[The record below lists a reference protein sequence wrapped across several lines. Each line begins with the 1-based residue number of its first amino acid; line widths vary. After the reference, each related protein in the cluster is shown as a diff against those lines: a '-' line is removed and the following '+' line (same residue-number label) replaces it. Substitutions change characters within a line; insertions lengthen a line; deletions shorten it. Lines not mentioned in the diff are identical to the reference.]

1 MTFHPSRGSSAVE
14 QQTHNL
20 PVAGSIPAPAS
31 QQRTCRRYHHSARA
45 GVRLLGRPAPKCAAG
60 TRSMSARPIPVM
72 VARISPSGR
81 AGALTS
87 LSAARRFLPGHPAR
101 LFSSSRWQAGTSL
114 PSYAPR
120 VLLKPAWAP
129 RAFVPGASVAV
140 GVRGVS
146 MPAV

>member
-1 MTFHPSRGSSAVE
+1 LALSGTG
-14 QQTHNL
+14 
-20 PVAGSIPAPAS
+20 
-31 QQRTCRRYHHSARA
+31 
-45 GVRLLGRPAPKCAAG
+45 LLGTPAPKCAAG
-60 TRSMSARPIPVM
+60 TRSLPARSSRPQGVWLST
-72 VARISPSGR
+72 A
-81 AGALTS
+81 AGAGAPTS

>member
-1 MTFHPSRGSSAVE
+1 MTSHPSRGSSAVE

-31 QQRTCRRYHHSARA
+31 QQRTLRTRPPY
-45 GVRLLGRPAPKCAAG
+45 GLGLLGTPAPKCAAG
-60 TRSMSARPIPVM
+60 TGSMPARPSRPLGVWLST
-72 VARISPSGR
+72 A
-81 AGALTS
+81 AGAGAPTS